1 MEKELTLGKIVIDE
15 DMLERVMR
23 KVMREI
29 VSEQANVVSER
40 TTPSMKI
47 DMPSNAELN
56 RSRTTPSMKID
67 MPSNAE
73 LNRSR
78 RSNDISELSK
88 SSKMDRP
95 AGFQMAG
102 QDRRSTREYEELN
115 ESYQELQEKYNQMV
129 TNAKEIATEYE
140 SLKKEH
146 QQINDVMTQ
155 TMKNCGMQEGDT
167 MGLLDTMLSIFKH
180 QEKTNKKN
188 TDSLKQEQNR
198 LNEEVLHVK
207 DTNRK
212 VSSELNITQ
221 NELAQLQQ
229 KYQELSIAYDKLH
242 SNHDELEKECN
253 AYKVQN
259 QELAEKLRLS
269 FESGQE
275 LFAAVQ
281 SLPES
286 YTTYIGFEVKFD
298 DLESFIISSTMK
310 QSVLERIWDAAKNA
324 ALSNDTGSFNVLW
337 AYFEY
342 ACELFNK
349 GREKD
354 IFVIDSVSEGD
365 SYVVHDYEA
374 VQGSASRGNI
384 QTIYIKGFKNAYN
397 GDRLRKSCVRV

>member
-29 VSEQANVVSER
+29 ASEQANVVSDKINS
-40 TTPSMKI
+40 SMTV

-56 RSRTTPSMKID
+56 RSRKSD
-67 MPSNAE
+67 
-73 LNRSR
+73 
-78 RSNDISELSK
+78 DISKYSE
-88 SSKMDRP
+88 SSKMDSP
-95 AGFQMAG
+95 AGLQMAG
-102 QDRRSTREYEELN
+102 QDRRTTREYE
-115 ESYQELQEKYNQMV
+115 ELQEKYNQMV
-129 TNAKEIATEYE
+129 TNAKEIASEYE
-140 SLKKEH
+140 SLKKEYH
-146 QQINDVMTQ
+146 QINDVVTQ
-155 TMKNCGMQEGDT
+155 TMKNYGMQGGEA
-167 MGLLDTMLSIFKH
+167 MGLLDRILSFFSY
-180 QEKTNKKN
+180 QEKTHKKN
-188 TDSLKQEQNR
+188 TDTLKQEQTR
-198 LNEEVLHVK
+198 LNEEVMHVK

-212 VSSELNITQ
+212 VSSELNMTQ

-229 KYQELSIAYDKLH
+229 KYQDLSIAYDKLH
-242 SNHDELEKECN
+242 SNHGELEKECH

-269 FESGQE
+269 FERGQE

-286 YTTYIGFEVKFD
+286 YTKYIGFEVKFD

-310 QSVLERIWDAAKNA
+310 PSVLERIWDTAKNA
-324 ALSNDTGSFNVLW
+324 ALSNDTSSFNVLW

-354 IFVIDSVSEGD
+354 IFVIDSVTEGD

-397 GDRLRKSCVRV
+397 GERLRKSCVRV

>member
-1 MEKELTLGKIVIDE
+1 MDKELTLGKIVIDE
-15 DMLERVMR
+15 DMIERVMR

-29 VSEQANVVSER
+29 ASEQANVVSNKINS
-40 TTPSMKI
+40 SMTV

-56 RSRTTPSMKID
+56 RSRKSD
-67 MPSNAE
+67 
-73 LNRSR
+73 
-78 RSNDISELSK
+78 DISAYSE
-88 SSKMDRP
+88 SSKMHRT

-102 QDRRSTREYEELN
+102 QDRRSTRVYEEVEETLR
-115 ESYQELQEKYNQMV
+115 ETLQEAYQELKEKYKHLAI
-129 TNAKEIATEYE
+129 NAKEIATEYE

-146 QQINDVMTQ
+146 QEINDVMTQ
-155 TMKNCGMQEGDT
+155 KMKNYGIQGGDT
-167 MGLLDTMLSIFKH
+167 MGLLDRILSFFSH
-180 QEKTNKKN
+180 QEKTHKKN

-198 LNEEVLHVK
+198 LSEEVVHAK

-212 VSSELNITQ
+212 VSSELHITQ

-242 SNHDELEKECN
+242 FNHGELEKELRAC
-253 AYKVQN
+253 KVQN

-269 FESGQE
+269 FERGQK
-275 LFAAVQ
+275 LFAAIQ

-310 QSVLERIWDAAKNA
+310 QSVLERIWDAAKQA
-324 ALSNDTGSFNVLW
+324 ALSNDTDSFNVLW

>member
-15 DMLERVMR
+15 DILERVMR

-29 VSEQANVVSER
+29 ASEQANVVSNKINS
-40 TTPSMKI
+40 SMTV
-47 DMPSNAELN
+47 DMSGEAELN
-56 RSRTTPSMKID
+56 RSRKSD
-67 MPSNAE
+67 
-73 LNRSR
+73 
-78 RSNDISELSK
+78 DISKYSE

-95 AGFQMAG
+95 AGFQMAV
-102 QDRRSTREYEELN
+102 QDRRTTREYEELK
-115 ESYQELQEKYNQMV
+115 ESYKELKEKYNHLV

-146 QQINDVMTQ
+146 QQINDIMTQ
-155 TMKNCGMQEGDT
+155 KMKNYGIQGEEA
-167 MGLLDTMLSIFKH
+167 MGLLDTILSIFSH
-180 QEKTNKKN
+180 QEKTHKKN
-188 TDSLKQEQNR
+188 TDTLKQEQNR

-212 VSSELNITQ
+212 VSSELNNTQ

-242 SNHDELEKECN
+242 SNHGELEKEYR

-269 FESGQE
+269 FERGQE

-354 IFVIDSVSEGD
+354 IFVIDSVTEGD

-374 VQGSASRGNI
+374 VQGSASRGKI

>member
-29 VSEQANVVSER
+29 ISEQANGVSDK
-40 TTPSMKI
+40 TIPSATV
-47 DMPSNAELN
+47 DMPL
-56 RSRTTPSMKID
+56 
-67 MPSNAE
+67 NAE

-78 RSNDISELSK
+78 RSDDIGEHIE
-88 SSKMDRP
+88 SSKMARP
-95 AGFQMAG
+95 TGFHMVG
-102 QDRRSTREYEELN
+102 QDRKATREYEELK
-115 ESYQELQEKYNQMV
+115 ETYKALKEKYNQLV
-129 TNAKEIATEYE
+129 IKAKEIATEYE

-146 QQINDVMTQ
+146 NQINDVMTR
-155 TMKNCGMQEGDT
+155 TMKNCGIQGGET
-167 MGLLDTMLSIFKH
+167 MGLLDRILSIFSH
-180 QEKTNKKN
+180 QEKANKKN
-188 TDSLKQEQNR
+188 TDSLKQKQTR
-198 LNEEVLHVK
+198 LSEELVHVK

-221 NELAQLQQ
+221 NELAELQK

-242 SNHDELEKECN
+242 SKHGELEKECN
-253 AYKVQN
+253 RYKVQN
-259 QELAEKLRLS
+259 HELAEKLRLS
-269 FESGQE
+269 FERGQE

-324 ALSNDTGSFNVLW
+324 ALSNDTSSFNVLW
-337 AYFEY
+337 TYFEY

-354 IFVIDSVSEGD
+354 IVVIDSVTEGD

>member
-1 MEKELTLGKIVIDE
+1 MNEVREKGIYMEKELTLGKIVIDE

-23 KVMREI
+23 KVMKEI
-29 VSEQANVVSER
+29 ASEQANVVSNKINS
-40 TTPSMKI
+40 SMTV
-47 DMPSNAELN
+47 DMPLNADLN
-56 RSRTTPSMKID
+56 RSRKLD
-67 MPSNAE
+67 
-73 LNRSR
+73 
-78 RSNDISELSK
+78 DISEHIE
-88 SSKMDRP
+88 SSKMARP

-102 QDRRSTREYEELN
+102 QDRRSTREYDESKEL
-115 ESYQELQEKYNQMV
+115 YQALQEKYNQMV

-146 QQINDVMTQ
+146 QEINDAMTQ
-155 TMKNCGMQEGDT
+155 TMKNYGMQGGEA
-167 MGLLDTMLSIFKH
+167 MGLLDTILSIFSH

-188 TDSLKQEQNR
+188 TDSLKQEQTR
-198 LNEEVLHVK
+198 LNGELVHVK

-229 KYQELSIAYDKLH
+229 KYQELSIAYDKLN
-242 SNHDELEKECN
+242 SNHGELEKECN
-253 AYKVQN
+253 RYKVQN

-269 FESGQE
+269 FERGQE
-275 LFAAVQ
+275 LYTAVQ
-281 SLPES
+281 ALPES

-310 QSVLERIWDAAKNA
+310 QSVLERIWDTAKNA
-324 ALSNDTGSFNVLW
+324 SLSNDTVSFNVLW

-354 IFVIDSVSEGD
+354 IFVIDSVTEGD

-374 VQGSASRGNI
+374 VPGSASRGNI

>member
-29 VSEQANVVSER
+29 ASEQANVVSER
-40 TTPSMKI
+40 TIPSMKI
-47 DMPSNAELN
+47 DIPSNAELN
-56 RSRTTPSMKID
+56 RSRKSD
-67 MPSNAE
+67 
-73 LNRSR
+73 
-78 RSNDISELSK
+78 DISEFRESTK
-88 SSKMDRP
+88 IDRP

-102 QDRRSTREYEELN
+102 QDRRTTREYDEAK

-155 TMKNCGMQEGDT
+155 TMKNYGIQGEEA
-167 MGLLDTMLSIFKH
+167 MGLLDTILSIFSH
-180 QEKTNKKN
+180 QEKTHKKN

-212 VSSELNITQ
+212 VSSELNSMQ

-229 KYQELSIAYDKLH
+229 KYQKLSIAYDNLH
-242 SNHDELEKECN
+242 SNHGALEKECH

-259 QELAEKLRLS
+259 KELAEKLRLS
-269 FESGQE
+269 FERGQE

-286 YTTYIGFEVKFD
+286 YTKYIGFEVKFD
-298 DLESFIISSTMK
+298 DLERFIISSTMK
-310 QSVLERIWDAAKNA
+310 QSVLERIWDTAKNA

>member
-15 DMLERVMR
+15 GMLERVMR

-29 VSEQANVVSER
+29 ISEQANGVSDK
-40 TTPSMKI
+40 TIPSATV
-47 DMPSNAELN
+47 DMPLNAELN
-56 RSRTTPSMKID
+56 RSRKSD
-67 MPSNAE
+67 
-73 LNRSR
+73 
-78 RSNDISELSK
+78 DIGEHIE
-88 SSKMDRP
+88 SSKMARP
-95 AGFQMAG
+95 TGFHMAG
-102 QDRRSTREYEELN
+102 QDRKATREYEELKA
-115 ESYQELQEKYNQMV
+115 SHKELKEKYNQLV
-129 TNAKEIATEYE
+129 INAKEIAAEYE

-146 QQINDVMTQ
+146 NQINDVMTQ
-155 TMKNCGMQEGDT
+155 TMKNCGIQGGET
-167 MGLLDTMLSIFKH
+167 MGLLDTILSIFTH
-180 QEKTNKKN
+180 QEKTHKKH
-188 TDSLKQEQNR
+188 TDSLKQEQTR
-198 LNEEVLHVK
+198 LSEEVLHVK

-229 KYQELSIAYDKLH
+229 KYQDLSIAYDKLH
-242 SNHDELEKECN
+242 ANHGELEKECN
-253 AYKVQN
+253 RYKVQN

-269 FESGQE
+269 FERGQE
-275 LFAAVQ
+275 LYAAVQ

-286 YTTYIGFEVKFD
+286 YTKYIGFEVKFD

-310 QSVLERIWDAAKNA
+310 QSVLERIWDTAKNA
-324 ALSNDTGSFNVLW
+324 ALSNDTSSFNVLW

-354 IFVIDSVSEGD
+354 IFVIDSVTEGD

>member
-23 KVMREI
+23 KVMKEI
-29 VSEQANVVSER
+29 ASEQANVVSNKINS
-40 TTPSMKI
+40 SMTV
-47 DMPSNAELN
+47 DMPGEAELN
-56 RSRTTPSMKID
+56 RSRKSD
-67 MPSNAE
+67 
-73 LNRSR
+73 
-78 RSNDISELSK
+78 DISKYSE
-88 SSKMDRP
+88 SSKMDSP

-102 QDRRSTREYEELN
+102 QDRRTTREYEALQEA
-115 ESYQELQEKYNQMV
+115 YQELQEKYNQMV

-146 QQINDVMTQ
+146 QEINDAMTQ
-155 TMKNCGMQEGDT
+155 KMKNYGMQGGEA
-167 MGLLDTMLSIFKH
+167 MGLLDAILSFFSH
-180 QEKTNKKN
+180 QEKTHKKN
-188 TDSLKQEQNR
+188 TDTLKQEQNR
-198 LNEEVLHVK
+198 LNEEVLYVK

-212 VSSELNITQ
+212 VSSELNSTQ

-229 KYQELSIAYDKLH
+229 KYQDLSIAYDKLH
-242 SNHDELEKECN
+242 SNHGELEKECH

-269 FESGQE
+269 FERGQE

-324 ALSNDTGSFNVLW
+324 ALSNDTSSFNVLW

-354 IFVIDSVSEGD
+354 IFVIDSVTEGD

>member
-1 MEKELTLGKIVIDE
+1 MEKELTLGKIIIDE

-29 VSEQANVVSER
+29 VSEQANGVSER
-40 TTPSMKI
+40 RIPSTTV
-47 DMPSNAELN
+47 DMPLNAELN
-56 RSRTTPSMKID
+56 RSRKSD
-67 MPSNAE
+67 
-73 LNRSR
+73 
-78 RSNDISELSK
+78 DIGEHIE
-88 SSKMDRP
+88 SSKMTRP
-95 AGFQMAG
+95 TGFYMAG
-102 QDRRSTREYEELN
+102 QDRKATREYEELKA
-115 ESYQELQEKYNQMV
+115 SYKELKEKYNHLV
-129 TNAKEIATEYE
+129 TNAKEIAAEYE

-155 TMKNCGMQEGDT
+155 TMKNCGIQGGET
-167 MGLLDTMLSIFKH
+167 MGLLDRILSFFSH

-188 TDSLKQEQNR
+188 TDSLKQEQTR
-198 LNEEVLHVK
+198 LNEELVHVK

-242 SNHDELEKECN
+242 SNHGELEKECN

-269 FESGQE
+269 FERGQE
-275 LFAAVQ
+275 LYAAVQ
-281 SLPES
+281 ALPES
-286 YTTYIGFEVKFD
+286 YTKNIGFEVKFD

-310 QSVLERIWDAAKNA
+310 QSVLERIWDTAKNA

>member
-1 MEKELTLGKIVIDE
+1 
-15 DMLERVMR
+15 
-23 KVMREI
+23 
-29 VSEQANVVSER
+29 
-40 TTPSMKI
+40 
-47 DMPSNAELN
+47 MPSNAELN
-56 RSRTTPSMKID
+56 RSRKSD
-67 MPSNAE
+67 
-73 LNRSR
+73 
-78 RSNDISELSK
+78 DISEHIE

-102 QDRRSTREYEELN
+102 QDRRTAREYE
-115 ESYQELQEKYNQMV
+115 ELQEKYNQMV
-129 TNAKEIATEYE
+129 TNTKEIATEYE
-140 SLKKEH
+140 SLKKEN
-146 QQINDVMTQ
+146 QQINYVMTEK
-155 TMKNCGMQEGDT
+155 MKNYGIQGEEA
-167 MGLLDTMLSIFKH
+167 MGLLDTILSIFSH
-180 QEKTNKKN
+180 QEKTHKKN
-188 TDSLKQEQNR
+188 TDTLKQEQNR
-198 LNEEVLHVK
+198 LNEKVLHVK

-212 VSSELNITQ
+212 VSSELNSTQ
-221 NELAQLQQ
+221 NELDQLQQ
-229 KYQELSIAYDKLH
+229 KYQELSIACDKLH
-242 SNHDELEKECN
+242 SNHGELEKEYHACK
-253 AYKVQN
+253 AQN

-269 FESGQE
+269 FERGQE

-310 QSVLERIWDAAKNA
+310 QSVVERIWDAAKNA
-324 ALSNDTGSFNVLW
+324 ALSNDISSFNVLW

>member
-29 VSEQANVVSER
+29 ASEQANVVSER
-40 TTPSMKI
+40 AIPSMKI

-56 RSRTTPSMKID
+56 RSRKSD
-67 MPSNAE
+67 
-73 LNRSR
+73 
-78 RSNDISELSK
+78 DISEHIE

-102 QDRRSTREYEELN
+102 QDRRTAREYE
-115 ESYQELQEKYNQMV
+115 ELQEKYNQMV
-129 TNAKEIATEYE
+129 TNTKEIATEYE
-140 SLKKEH
+140 SLKKEN
-146 QQINDVMTQ
+146 QQINYVMTEK
-155 TMKNCGMQEGDT
+155 MKNYGIQGEEA
-167 MGLLDTMLSIFKH
+167 MGLLDTILSIFSH
-180 QEKTNKKN
+180 QEKTHKKN
-188 TDSLKQEQNR
+188 TDTLKQEQNR
-198 LNEEVLHVK
+198 LNEEVLYVK

-212 VSSELNITQ
+212 VSSELNSTQ

-229 KYQELSIAYDKLH
+229 KYQDLSIAYDKLH
-242 SNHDELEKECN
+242 SNHGELEKECH

-269 FESGQE
+269 FERGQE

-310 QSVLERIWDAAKNA
+310 QSVVERIWDAAKNA
-324 ALSNDTGSFNVLW
+324 ALSNDISSFNVLW

>member
-1 MEKELTLGKIVIDE
+1 MTLGKIVIDE

-23 KVMREI
+23 KVMRE
-29 VSEQANVVSER
+29 VASEQANVVSER
-40 TTPSMKI
+40 TIPSMKV
-47 DMPSNAELN
+47 DMPLNADLN
-56 RSRTTPSMKID
+56 ISRKSDRKSDSKTE
-67 MPSNAE
+67 N
-73 LNRSR
+73 
-78 RSNDISELSK
+78 SE
-88 SSKMDRP
+88 SSKFDRP
-95 AGFQMAG
+95 VGFQMAG
-102 QDRRSTREYEELN
+102 QDRRATREYEELKD
-115 ESYQELQEKYNQMV
+115 SYKELKEKYNHMV
-129 TNAKEIATEYE
+129 TNAKEIASEYE

-146 QQINDVMTQ
+146 YQINDVMIQ
-155 TMKNCGMQEGDT
+155 TMKNCGIQGVEN
-167 MGLLDTMLSIFKH
+167 MGLLNKLLSFLSH
-180 QEKTNKKN
+180 QEETNKKN

-207 DTNRK
+207 DMNRK

-229 KYQELSIAYDKLH
+229 KYQELSMAYDKVQ
-242 SNHDELEKECN
+242 SNYDELEKECN
-253 AYKVQN
+253 RYKVQN

-269 FESGQE
+269 FERGQE

-281 SLPES
+281 ALPES
-286 YTTYIGFEVKFD
+286 YTKYIGFEVKFD

-310 QSVLERIWDAAKNA
+310 PSVLERIWDAAKNA

>member
-29 VSEQANVVSER
+29 ASEQANVVSER
-40 TTPSMKI
+40 TIPSMKI

-56 RSRTTPSMKID
+56 RSRKSD
-67 MPSNAE
+67 
-73 LNRSR
+73 
-78 RSNDISELSK
+78 DISEFRESTK
-88 SSKMDRP
+88 IDRP

-102 QDRRSTREYEELN
+102 QDRRTTREYDEAK

-155 TMKNCGMQEGDT
+155 TMKNYGIQGEEA
-167 MGLLDTMLSIFKH
+167 MGLLDTILSIFSH
-180 QEKTNKKN
+180 QEKTHKKN
-188 TDSLKQEQNR
+188 TDTLKQEQVR
-198 LNEEVLHVK
+198 INEEVMHVK
-207 DTNRK
+207 DTNRR

-229 KYQELSIAYDKLH
+229 KYQDLSIAYDKLN
-242 SNHDELEKECN
+242 SNHGALEKECHV
-253 AYKVQN
+253 YKVQN

-269 FESGQE
+269 FERGQE
-275 LFAAVQ
+275 LYATVQ

-324 ALSNDTGSFNVLW
+324 ALSNDTSSFNVLW

>member
-29 VSEQANVVSER
+29 ASEQANVVSER
-40 TTPSMKI
+40 AIPSMKI

-56 RSRTTPSMKID
+56 RSRKSD
-67 MPSNAE
+67 
-73 LNRSR
+73 
-78 RSNDISELSK
+78 DISEHIE

-102 QDRRSTREYEELN
+102 QDRRTAREYE
-115 ESYQELQEKYNQMV
+115 ELQEKYNQMV
-129 TNAKEIATEYE
+129 TNTKEIATEYE
-140 SLKKEH
+140 SLKKEN
-146 QQINDVMTQ
+146 QQINYVMTEK
-155 TMKNCGMQEGDT
+155 MKNYGIQGEEA
-167 MGLLDTMLSIFKH
+167 MGLLDTILSIFSH
-180 QEKTNKKN
+180 QEKTHKKN
-188 TDSLKQEQNR
+188 TDTLKQEQNR
-198 LNEEVLHVK
+198 LNEKVLHVK

-212 VSSELNITQ
+212 VSSELNSTQ

-242 SNHDELEKECN
+242 SNHGELEKEYHACK
-253 AYKVQN
+253 AQN

-269 FESGQE
+269 FERGQE

-310 QSVLERIWDAAKNA
+310 QSVVERIWDAAKNA
-324 ALSNDTGSFNVLW
+324 ALSNDISSFNVLW

>member
-29 VSEQANVVSER
+29 ASEQANVVSER
-40 TTPSMKI
+40 TIPSMKI

-56 RSRTTPSMKID
+56 RSRKSD
-67 MPSNAE
+67 
-73 LNRSR
+73 
-78 RSNDISELSK
+78 DISEFRESTK
-88 SSKMDRP
+88 IDRP

-102 QDRRSTREYEELN
+102 QDRRTTREYDEAK

-155 TMKNCGMQEGDT
+155 TIKNYGIQGEEA
-167 MGLLDTMLSIFKH
+167 MGLLDTILSIFSH
-180 QEKTNKKN
+180 QEKTHKKN

-212 VSSELNITQ
+212 VSSELNNAQ

-242 SNHDELEKECN
+242 SNHGELEKELRAC
-253 AYKVQN
+253 KVQN

-269 FESGQE
+269 FERGQE

>member
-29 VSEQANVVSER
+29 ASEQENVVSDKINS
-40 TTPSMKI
+40 SMTV
-47 DMPSNAELN
+47 DMPSTADLN
-56 RSRTTPSMKID
+56 RSRKSD
-67 MPSNAE
+67 
-73 LNRSR
+73 
-78 RSNDISELSK
+78 DISEYIE
-88 SSKMDRP
+88 SSKMPRP

-102 QDRRSTREYEELN
+102 QDRRTTREYEALKEA
-115 ESYQELQEKYNQMV
+115 YQELQEKYNQMV

-324 ALSNDTGSFNVLW
+324 ALSNDTSSFNVLW

-354 IFVIDSVSEGD
+354 IFVIDSVTEGD

>member
-29 VSEQANVVSER
+29 ASEQANVVSER
-40 TTPSMKI
+40 TIPSMKI

-56 RSRTTPSMKID
+56 RSRKSD
-67 MPSNAE
+67 
-73 LNRSR
+73 
-78 RSNDISELSK
+78 DISEFRESTK
-88 SSKMDRP
+88 IDRP

-102 QDRRSTREYEELN
+102 QDRRTTREYDEAK

-155 TMKNCGMQEGDT
+155 TMKNYGIQGEEA
-167 MGLLDTMLSIFKH
+167 MGLLDTILSIFSH
-180 QEKTNKKN
+180 QEKTHKKN

-212 VSSELNITQ
+212 VSSELNNTQ

-242 SNHDELEKECN
+242 SNHGELEKELRAC
-253 AYKVQN
+253 KVQN

-269 FESGQE
+269 FERGQE

-324 ALSNDTGSFNVLW
+324 ALSNDTSSFNVLW

>member
-29 VSEQANVVSER
+29 ASEQANIVSNKINS
-40 TTPSMKI
+40 SMTV

-56 RSRTTPSMKID
+56 RSRKLD
-67 MPSNAE
+67 
-73 LNRSR
+73 
-78 RSNDISELSK
+78 DISEHIEL
-88 SSKMDRP
+88 SKMDSP

-102 QDRRSTREYEELN
+102 QDRRSTSEYDVSK

-146 QQINDVMTQ
+146 QEINDAMTQ
-155 TMKNCGMQEGDT
+155 TMKNYGMQGGEA
-167 MGLLDTMLSIFKH
+167 MGLLDTILSIFSN

-188 TDSLKQEQNR
+188 TDSLKQEQTR
-198 LNEEVLHVK
+198 LNGELVHVK

-212 VSSELNITQ
+212 VSSELNHTQ
-221 NELAQLQQ
+221 SKLAELEQ
-229 KYQELSIAYDKLH
+229 KYQGLSMAYDKVQY
-242 SNHDELEKECN
+242 NYGELEKECN
-253 AYKVQN
+253 RYKVQN

-269 FESGQE
+269 FERGQE

-286 YTTYIGFEVKFD
+286 YTKYIGFEVKFD

-310 QSVLERIWDAAKNA
+310 QSVLERIWDTAKNA
-324 ALSNDTGSFNVLW
+324 ALSNDTVSFNVLW

-397 GDRLRKSCVRV
+397 GERLRKSCVRV

>member
-29 VSEQANVVSER
+29 ASEQANVVSDKINS
-40 TTPSMKI
+40 SMTV

-56 RSRTTPSMKID
+56 RSRKSD
-67 MPSNAE
+67 
-73 LNRSR
+73 
-78 RSNDISELSK
+78 DISEFREST
-88 SSKMDRP
+88 KMDRP

-102 QDRRSTREYEELN
+102 QDRRTTREYEELK
-115 ESYQELQEKYNQMV
+115 ESYQELKEKYNQLV
-129 TNAKEIATEYE
+129 TNAKEIASEYE
-140 SLKKEH
+140 SLKKEY
-146 QQINDVMTQ
+146 QQINDVLTQ
-155 TMKNCGMQEGDT
+155 TMKNCGMQGGDT
-167 MGLLDTMLSIFKH
+167 MGLLDAIKSIFKH

-188 TDSLKQEQNR
+188 IDSLKQEQNR

-212 VSSELNITQ
+212 VSSELNSTQ

-242 SNHDELEKECN
+242 SNHGELEKEYRAC
-253 AYKVQN
+253 KVQN

-269 FESGQE
+269 FERGQE

-324 ALSNDTGSFNVLW
+324 ALSNDTSGFNVLW

-354 IFVIDSVSEGD
+354 IFVIDSVTEGD

-374 VQGSASRGNI
+374 VQGSASHGNI

>member
-15 DMLERVMR
+15 DILERVMR

-29 VSEQANVVSER
+29 ASEQANVVSNKINS
-40 TTPSMKI
+40 SMTV
-47 DMPSNAELN
+47 DMSGEAELN
-56 RSRTTPSMKID
+56 RSRKSD
-67 MPSNAE
+67 
-73 LNRSR
+73 
-78 RSNDISELSK
+78 DISKYSE

-95 AGFQMAG
+95 AGFQMAV
-102 QDRRSTREYEELN
+102 QDRRTTREYEELK
-115 ESYQELQEKYNQMV
+115 ESYKELKEKYNHLV

-146 QQINDVMTQ
+146 QQINDIMTQ
-155 TMKNCGMQEGDT
+155 KMKNYGIQGEEA
-167 MGLLDTMLSIFKH
+167 MGLLDTILSIFSH
-180 QEKTNKKN
+180 QEKTHKKN
-188 TDSLKQEQNR
+188 TDTLKQEQNR

-212 VSSELNITQ
+212 VSSELNNTQ

-242 SNHDELEKECN
+242 SNHGELEKELR

-269 FESGQE
+269 FERGQE

-354 IFVIDSVSEGD
+354 IFVIDSVTEGD

>member
-29 VSEQANVVSER
+29 ASEQENVVSDKINS
-40 TTPSMKI
+40 SMTV
-47 DMPSNAELN
+47 DMPSTADLN
-56 RSRTTPSMKID
+56 RSRKSD
-67 MPSNAE
+67 
-73 LNRSR
+73 
-78 RSNDISELSK
+78 DISEYIE
-88 SSKMDRP
+88 SSKMPRP

-102 QDRRSTREYEELN
+102 QDRRTTREYEALKEA
-115 ESYQELQEKYNQMV
+115 YQELQEKYNQMV

-324 ALSNDTGSFNVLW
+324 ALSNDTSSFNVLW

-374 VQGSASRGNI
+374 VQGSASRGTI

>member
-1 MEKELTLGKIVIDE
+1 MNEVQEKGIYMEKELTLGKIVIDE

-29 VSEQANVVSER
+29 ASEQVNIVSDKINS
-40 TTPSMKI
+40 SMTV
-47 DMPSNAELN
+47 DMPLNAELN
-56 RSRTTPSMKID
+56 RSRKSD
-67 MPSNAE
+67 
-73 LNRSR
+73 
-78 RSNDISELSK
+78 DISEFREST
-88 SSKMDRP
+88 KMDRP
-95 AGFQMAG
+95 AGFQMVG
-102 QDRRSTREYEELN
+102 QDRRTTREYE
-115 ESYQELQEKYNQMV
+115 ELQEKYNQMV

-146 QQINDVMTQ
+146 FQINDVMTQ
-155 TMKNCGMQEGDT
+155 TMKNYGIQGEEA
-167 MGLLDTMLSIFKH
+167 MGLLDRILSIFSH

-188 TDSLKQEQNR
+188 TDTLKQEQNR

-212 VSSELNITQ
+212 VSSELNSTQ

-242 SNHDELEKECN
+242 SNHGELEKECR
-253 AYKVQN
+253 ACKVQN

-269 FESGQE
+269 FERGQE

-324 ALSNDTGSFNVLW
+324 ALSNDTSSFNVLW

-354 IFVIDSVSEGD
+354 IFVIDSVTEGD

>member
-1 MEKELTLGKIVIDE
+1 MDKEMTLGKIVIDE

-29 VSEQANVVSER
+29 ALEQANVVSER
-40 TTPSMKI
+40 TIPSMKI
-47 DMPSNAELN
+47 DMPSNVELN
-56 RSRTTPSMKID
+56 HSRKSD
-67 MPSNAE
+67 
-73 LNRSR
+73 
-78 RSNDISELSK
+78 DISEFRESA
-88 SSKMDRP
+88 KMDRP

-102 QDRRSTREYEELN
+102 QDRRSTSEYDESK

-140 SLKKEH
+140 SLKKEY
-146 QQINDVMTQ
+146 QEINDAMTQ
-155 TMKNCGMQEGDT
+155 TMKNYGMQGGEA
-167 MGLLDTMLSIFKH
+167 MGLLDKLLSILTH
-180 QEKTNKKN
+180 QEKTHKKH
-188 TDSLKQEQNR
+188 TDTLKQEQNR

-229 KYQELSIAYDKLH
+229 KHQELSIAYDKLH
-242 SNHDELEKECN
+242 SNHGELEKECN
-253 AYKVQN
+253 RYKVQN

-269 FESGQE
+269 FERGQE

-286 YTTYIGFEVKFD
+286 YTKNIGFEVKFD

-310 QSVLERIWDAAKNA
+310 QSVLERIWDTAKNA
-324 ALSNDTGSFNVLW
+324 ALSNDTVSFNVLW

-354 IFVIDSVSEGD
+354 IFVIDSVAEGD

>member
-1 MEKELTLGKIVIDE
+1 MEKELTLWKIVIDE
-15 DMLERVMR
+15 DILERVMR

-29 VSEQANVVSER
+29 ASEQANVVSNKINS
-40 TTPSMKI
+40 SMTV
-47 DMPSNAELN
+47 DMSGEAELN
-56 RSRTTPSMKID
+56 RSRKSD
-67 MPSNAE
+67 
-73 LNRSR
+73 
-78 RSNDISELSK
+78 DISKYSE

-95 AGFQMAG
+95 AGFQMAV
-102 QDRRSTREYEELN
+102 QDRRTTREYEELK
-115 ESYQELQEKYNQMV
+115 ESYKELKEKYNHLV

-146 QQINDVMTQ
+146 QQINDIMTQ
-155 TMKNCGMQEGDT
+155 KMKNYGIQGEEA
-167 MGLLDTMLSIFKH
+167 MGLLDTILSIFSH
-180 QEKTNKKN
+180 QEKTHKKN
-188 TDSLKQEQNR
+188 TDTLKQEQNR

-212 VSSELNITQ
+212 VSSELNNTQ

-242 SNHDELEKECN
+242 SNHGELEKELR

-269 FESGQE
+269 FERGQE
-275 LFAAVQ
+275 LFATVQ

-354 IFVIDSVSEGD
+354 IFVIDSVTEGD

>member
-23 KVMREI
+23 EVMREI
-29 VSEQANVVSER
+29 ASEQANVVSER
-40 TTPSMKI
+40 TIPGIKI

-56 RSRTTPSMKID
+56 RSRKSD
-67 MPSNAE
+67 
-73 LNRSR
+73 
-78 RSNDISELSK
+78 DISKYSE
-88 SSKMDRP
+88 SSKMDSP
-95 AGFQMAG
+95 AGFQMVG
-102 QDRRSTREYEELN
+102 QDRRTTREYESLK

-129 TNAKEIATEYE
+129 TNTKEIATEYE

-155 TMKNCGMQEGDT
+155 TMKDYGMQGGEA
-167 MGLLDTMLSIFKH
+167 MGLLDGILSFFSH
-180 QEKTNKKN
+180 QEKTHKKN

-198 LNEEVLHVK
+198 VNEEVLHVK

-212 VSSELNITQ
+212 VSSELNNTQ
-221 NELAQLQQ
+221 NELVQLQQ

-242 SNHDELEKECN
+242 SNHGELEKEYRAC
-253 AYKVQN
+253 KVQN

-269 FESGQE
+269 FERGQE

-324 ALSNDTGSFNVLW
+324 ALSNDTSSFNVLW
-337 AYFEY
+337 SYFEY

-374 VQGSASRGNI
+374 VQGSAFRGNI

>member
-29 VSEQANVVSER
+29 ASEQANVVSER
-40 TTPSMKI
+40 TIPSMKI

-56 RSRTTPSMKID
+56 RSRKSD
-67 MPSNAE
+67 
-73 LNRSR
+73 
-78 RSNDISELSK
+78 DISKYSE
-88 SSKMDRP
+88 SSKMDSP

-102 QDRRSTREYEELN
+102 QDRRTTREYEELQ
-115 ESYQELQEKYNQMV
+115 EAYQELQEKYNQMV
-129 TNAKEIATEYE
+129 TNTKEIATEYE

-146 QQINDVMTQ
+146 QQINDVMIQ
-155 TMKNCGMQEGDT
+155 TMKNYGIQGEEA
-167 MGLLDTMLSIFKH
+167 MGLLDTILSIFSH
-180 QEKTNKKN
+180 QEKTHKKN
-188 TDSLKQEQNR
+188 TDTLKQEQNR

-212 VSSELNITQ
+212 VSSELNSMQ

-242 SNHDELEKECN
+242 SNHGELEKELRAC
-253 AYKVQN
+253 KVQN

-269 FESGQE
+269 FERGQE

-354 IFVIDSVSEGD
+354 IFVIDSVTEGD

>member
-29 VSEQANVVSER
+29 ASEQANVVSER
-40 TTPSMKI
+40 TIPSMKI

-56 RSRTTPSMKID
+56 RSRKSD
-67 MPSNAE
+67 
-73 LNRSR
+73 
-78 RSNDISELSK
+78 DISKYSE
-88 SSKMDRP
+88 SSKMDSP

-102 QDRRSTREYEELN
+102 QDRRTTREYEALQEA
-115 ESYQELQEKYNQMV
+115 YKELQEKYNQMV
-129 TNAKEIATEYE
+129 TNAKEIASEYE
-140 SLKKEH
+140 SLKKEYH
-146 QQINDVMTQ
+146 QINDVVTQ
-155 TMKNCGMQEGDT
+155 TMKNYGIQGEEA
-167 MGLLDTMLSIFKH
+167 MGLLDRILSFFSH
-180 QEKTNKKN
+180 QEKTHKKN
-188 TDSLKQEQNR
+188 TDTLKQEQDR

-212 VSSELNITQ
+212 VSSELNSTQ

-242 SNHDELEKECN
+242 SNRGELEKEYRAC
-253 AYKVQN
+253 KVQN

-269 FESGQE
+269 FERGQE

-281 SLPES
+281 SLPAS

-310 QSVLERIWDAAKNA
+310 QSVVERIRDAAKNA
-324 ALSNDTGSFNVLW
+324 ALSNDISSFNVLW

>member
-29 VSEQANVVSER
+29 ASGQANVVPNKINS
-40 TTPSMKI
+40 SMTV

-56 RSRTTPSMKID
+56 RSRKSD
-67 MPSNAE
+67 N
-73 LNRSR
+73 
-78 RSNDISELSK
+78 ISEYNE
-88 SSKMDRP
+88 SSKMARP

-102 QDRRSTREYEELN
+102 QDRRATREYEELE
-115 ESYQELQEKYNQMV
+115 ESYKELKEKYNHLV
-129 TNAKEIATEYE
+129 INAKEIATEYE

-146 QQINDVMTQ
+146 QQINYVMTEK
-155 TMKNCGMQEGDT
+155 MKNYGIQGEEA
-167 MGLLDTMLSIFKH
+167 MGLLDTILSIFSH
-180 QEKTNKKN
+180 QEKTHKKN
-188 TDSLKQEQNR
+188 TDTLKQEQNR

-212 VSSELNITQ
+212 VSSELNSTQ

-229 KYQELSIAYDKLH
+229 KYQELSIAYDRLH
-242 SNHDELEKECN
+242 SNHGELEKECR

-269 FESGQE
+269 FERGQE

-310 QSVLERIWDAAKNA
+310 PSVLERIWDTAKNA
-324 ALSNDTGSFNVLW
+324 ALSNDTSSFNVLW

-354 IFVIDSVSEGD
+354 IFVIDSVTEGD

>member
-29 VSEQANVVSER
+29 ASEQANVVSER
-40 TTPSMKI
+40 TIPSMKI

-56 RSRTTPSMKID
+56 RSRKSD
-67 MPSNAE
+67 
-73 LNRSR
+73 
-78 RSNDISELSK
+78 DISEFRESTK
-88 SSKMDRP
+88 IDRP

-102 QDRRSTREYEELN
+102 QDRRTTREYDEAK

-155 TMKNCGMQEGDT
+155 TMKNYGIQGEEA
-167 MGLLDTMLSIFKH
+167 MGLLDTILSIFSH
-180 QEKTNKKN
+180 QEKTHKKN

-212 VSSELNITQ
+212 VSSELNNTQ

-242 SNHDELEKECN
+242 SNHGELEKELRAC
-253 AYKVQN
+253 KVQN

-269 FESGQE
+269 FERGQE

-286 YTTYIGFEVKFD
+286 YTKYIGFEVKFD

-310 QSVLERIWDAAKNA
+310 QSVLERIWDTAKNA

-337 AYFEY
+337 AYFKY

>member
-23 KVMREI
+23 KVMRE
-29 VSEQANVVSER
+29 VALEQANVVSNKINS
-40 TTPSMKI
+40 SMTV
-47 DMPSNAELN
+47 DMPGEAELN
-56 RSRTTPSMKID
+56 RSRKSD
-67 MPSNAE
+67 
-73 LNRSR
+73 
-78 RSNDISELSK
+78 DISKYSE
-88 SSKMDRP
+88 SSKMDSP

-102 QDRRSTREYEELN
+102 QDRRTAREYE
-115 ESYQELQEKYNQMV
+115 ELQEKYNQMV
-129 TNAKEIATEYE
+129 TNTKEIATEYE
-140 SLKKEH
+140 SLKKEN
-146 QQINDVMTQ
+146 QQINYVMTEK
-155 TMKNCGMQEGDT
+155 MKNYGIQGEEA
-167 MGLLDTMLSIFKH
+167 MGLLDTILSIFSH
-180 QEKTNKKN
+180 QEKTHKKN
-188 TDSLKQEQNR
+188 TDTLKQEQNR
-198 LNEEVLHVK
+198 LNEKVLHVK

-212 VSSELNITQ
+212 VSSELNSTQ

-242 SNHDELEKECN
+242 SNHGELEKEYHACK
-253 AYKVQN
+253 AQN

-269 FESGQE
+269 FERGQE

-310 QSVLERIWDAAKNA
+310 QSVVERIWDAAKNA
-324 ALSNDTGSFNVLW
+324 ALSNDISSFNVLW

>member
-29 VSEQANVVSER
+29 ASEQANVVSNKINS
-40 TTPSMKI
+40 SMTV
-47 DMPSNAELN
+47 DMPGEAELN
-56 RSRTTPSMKID
+56 RSRKSD
-67 MPSNAE
+67 
-73 LNRSR
+73 
-78 RSNDISELSK
+78 DISEFSE
-88 SSKMDRP
+88 SSKMARP
-95 AGFQMAG
+95 AGFQMVG
-102 QDRRSTREYEELN
+102 QDRRTTREYESLK
-115 ESYQELQEKYNQMV
+115 ESYQELQEKYNQLV
-129 TNAKEIATEYE
+129 TNAREIATEYE

-155 TMKNCGMQEGDT
+155 TMKNCGMQGGDT
-167 MGLLDTMLSIFKH
+167 MGLLDTILSIFKH

-212 VSSELNITQ
+212 VSSDLNHTQSKLAEL
-221 NELAQLQQ
+221 EQ
-229 KYQELSIAYDKLH
+229 KYQDLSVAYDKVQ
-242 SNHDELEKECN
+242 SNYGELEKECN
-253 AYKVQN
+253 RYKVQN
-259 QELAEKLRLS
+259 QELVEKLRLS
-269 FESGQE
+269 FERGQE

-286 YTTYIGFEVKFD
+286 YTKYIGFEVKFD

-324 ALSNDTGSFNVLW
+324 ALSNDTSSFNVLW
-337 AYFEY
+337 SYFEY

-354 IFVIDSVSEGD
+354 IFVIDSVTEGD

>member
-15 DMLERVMR
+15 DILERVMR

-29 VSEQANVVSER
+29 ASEQANVVSNKINS
-40 TTPSMKI
+40 SMTV
-47 DMPSNAELN
+47 DMPLNAELN
-56 RSRTTPSMKID
+56 RSRKSD
-67 MPSNAE
+67 
-73 LNRSR
+73 
-78 RSNDISELSK
+78 DISEFSE
-88 SSKMDRP
+88 SSKMARP

-102 QDRRSTREYEELN
+102 QDRRTTREYDEAK
-115 ESYQELQEKYNQMV
+115 ESYQELQEKYNRLV

-140 SLKKEH
+140 SLKKEN

-155 TMKNCGMQEGDT
+155 KMKDYGMQGGEA
-167 MGLLDTMLSIFKH
+167 MGLLDTLLSFFSH
-180 QEKTNKKN
+180 QEKTHKKN
-188 TDSLKQEQNR
+188 TDTLKQEQNR
-198 LNEEVLHVK
+198 LNEEVMHVK
-207 DTNRK
+207 DTNRR

-229 KYQELSIAYDKLH
+229 KYQDLSIAYDKLH
-242 SNHDELEKECN
+242 SNHGELEKECH

-269 FESGQE
+269 FERGQE

-281 SLPES
+281 ALPES

>member
-23 KVMREI
+23 KVMRE
-29 VSEQANVVSER
+29 VALEQANVVSNKINS
-40 TTPSMKI
+40 SMTV
-47 DMPSNAELN
+47 DMPGEAELN
-56 RSRTTPSMKID
+56 RSRKSD
-67 MPSNAE
+67 
-73 LNRSR
+73 
-78 RSNDISELSK
+78 DISKYSE
-88 SSKMDRP
+88 SSKMDSP

-102 QDRRSTREYEELN
+102 QDRRTTREYESLK

-155 TMKNCGMQEGDT
+155 TMKNYGMQGGDT
-167 MGLLDTMLSIFKH
+167 MGLLDTILSIFKH

-269 FESGQE
+269 FERGQE

-286 YTTYIGFEVKFD
+286 YTKYIGFEVKFD

-337 AYFEY
+337 SYFEY

-397 GDRLRKSCVRV
+397 GERLRKSCVRV

>member
-29 VSEQANVVSER
+29 ASEQANVVSER
-40 TTPSMKI
+40 TIPSMKI
-47 DMPSNAELN
+47 DIPSNAELN
-56 RSRTTPSMKID
+56 RSRKSD
-67 MPSNAE
+67 
-73 LNRSR
+73 
-78 RSNDISELSK
+78 DISEFREST
-88 SSKMDRP
+88 KMDRP

-102 QDRRSTREYEELN
+102 QDRRTAREYEEL
-115 ESYQELQEKYNQMV
+115 EEKYNQMV
-129 TNAKEIATEYE
+129 TNTKEIATEYE
-140 SLKKEH
+140 SLKKEN
-146 QQINDVMTQ
+146 QQINYVMTEK
-155 TMKNCGMQEGDT
+155 MKNYGIQGEEA
-167 MGLLDTMLSIFKH
+167 MGLLDTILSIFSH

-188 TDSLKQEQNR
+188 TDTLKQEQNR

-212 VSSELNITQ
+212 VSSELNMTQ

-242 SNHDELEKECN
+242 SNHGELEKECH

-269 FESGQE
+269 FERGQE

-281 SLPES
+281 TLPES

-310 QSVLERIWDAAKNA
+310 QSVLERIWDVAKNA

-354 IFVIDSVSEGD
+354 IFVIDSVTEGD

>member
-29 VSEQANVVSER
+29 ASEQANVVSER
-40 TTPSMKI
+40 TIPSMKI
-47 DMPSNAELN
+47 DMSSNAELN
-56 RSRTTPSMKID
+56 RSR
-67 MPSNAE
+67 
-73 LNRSR
+73 
-78 RSNDISELSK
+78 K
-88 SSKMDRP
+88 SDNIGEFRESTKMDRP

-102 QDRRSTREYEELN
+102 QDRRTAREYE
-115 ESYQELQEKYNQMV
+115 ELQEKYNQMV
-129 TNAKEIATEYE
+129 TNTKEIATEYE

-155 TMKNCGMQEGDT
+155 TMKNCGMQGGDT
-167 MGLLDTMLSIFKH
+167 MGLLDTILSIFKH

-269 FESGQE
+269 FERGQE

-286 YTTYIGFEVKFD
+286 YTKYIGFEVKFD

-324 ALSNDTGSFNVLW
+324 ALSNDTSSFNVLW
-337 AYFEY
+337 SYFEY

>member
-29 VSEQANVVSER
+29 ASEQENVVSGR
-40 TTPSMKI
+40 TIPSMKI

-56 RSRTTPSMKID
+56 RSRKSD
-67 MPSNAE
+67 
-73 LNRSR
+73 
-78 RSNDISELSK
+78 DISEFREST
-88 SSKMDRP
+88 KMDRP

-102 QDRRSTREYEELN
+102 QDRRSTREYDELK
-115 ESYQELQEKYNQMV
+115 ESYKELKEKYNQMV

-155 TMKNCGMQEGDT
+155 TMKNCGMQGGET
-167 MGLLDTMLSIFKH
+167 MGLLDRILSIFSH

-188 TDSLKQEQNR
+188 TDILKQEQNR

-221 NELAQLQQ
+221 NELAQLKQ

-242 SNHDELEKECN
+242 SNHGALEKECH

-269 FESGQE
+269 FERGQE
-275 LFAAVQ
+275 LFSAVQ

-286 YTTYIGFEVKFD
+286 YTKYIGFEVKFD

>member
-29 VSEQANVVSER
+29 ASEQANVVSER
-40 TTPSMKI
+40 AIPSMKI

-56 RSRTTPSMKID
+56 RSRKSD
-67 MPSNAE
+67 
-73 LNRSR
+73 
-78 RSNDISELSK
+78 DISEHIE

-102 QDRRSTREYEELN
+102 QDRRTAREYE
-115 ESYQELQEKYNQMV
+115 ELQEKYNQMV
-129 TNAKEIATEYE
+129 TNTKEIATEYE
-140 SLKKEH
+140 SLKKEN
-146 QQINDVMTQ
+146 QQINYVMTEK
-155 TMKNCGMQEGDT
+155 MKNYGIQGEEG
-167 MGLLDTMLSIFKH
+167 MGLLDTILSIFSH
-180 QEKTNKKN
+180 QEKTHKKN
-188 TDSLKQEQNR
+188 TDTLKQEQNW
-198 LNEEVLHVK
+198 LNEKVLHVK

-212 VSSELNITQ
+212 VSSELNSTQ

-242 SNHDELEKECN
+242 SNHGELEKEYHACK
-253 AYKVQN
+253 AQN

-269 FESGQE
+269 FERGQE

-286 YTTYIGFEVKFD
+286 YTKYIGFEVKFD

-310 QSVLERIWDAAKNA
+310 QSVVERIWDAAKNA
-324 ALSNDTGSFNVLW
+324 ALSNDISSFNVLW

-342 ACELFNK
+342 VCELFNK

>member
-1 MEKELTLGKIVIDE
+1 MEKELTLGRIVIDE

-29 VSEQANVVSER
+29 ASEQANVVSER
-40 TTPSMKI
+40 TIPSMKI

-56 RSRTTPSMKID
+56 RSRKSD
-67 MPSNAE
+67 
-73 LNRSR
+73 
-78 RSNDISELSK
+78 DISEFRESTK
-88 SSKMDRP
+88 IDRP

-102 QDRRSTREYEELN
+102 QDRRTTREYDEAK

-155 TMKNCGMQEGDT
+155 TMKNYGIQGEEA
-167 MGLLDTMLSIFKH
+167 MGLLDTILSIFSH
-180 QEKTNKKN
+180 QEKTHKKN

-212 VSSELNITQ
+212 VSSELNNTQ

-242 SNHDELEKECN
+242 SNHGELEKELRAC
-253 AYKVQN
+253 KVQN

-269 FESGQE
+269 FERGQE

-354 IFVIDSVSEGD
+354 IFVIDSVTEGD